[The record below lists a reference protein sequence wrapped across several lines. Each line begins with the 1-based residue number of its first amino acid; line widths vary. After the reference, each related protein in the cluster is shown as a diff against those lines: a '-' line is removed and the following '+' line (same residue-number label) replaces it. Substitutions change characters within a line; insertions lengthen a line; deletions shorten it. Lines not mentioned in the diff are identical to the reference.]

1 MILEIIAIV
10 LGILVV
16 VLGFTTF
23 NLLNKNEKAEDIL
36 VSHQEFINKVD
47 EHITFSE
54 KRLRQIDERGVFK
67 SDDEIGWFFNEMIAI
82 QTHDGLYDAGNE
94 KYLKRFMP
102 EQRPRTS
109 LPYILHQAD
118 MLAARVEWEK
128 EWLPKFSQNSVEEP
142 KKQFNLKSN
151 TNVKSKA
158 LNKLSSPGLKN
169 MLDNL

>member
-67 SDDEIGWFFNEMIAI
+67 SDDEIGWFFNEIKKI
-82 QTHDGLYDAGNE
+82 QNDL
-94 KYLKRFMP
+94 
-102 EQRPRTS
+102 
-109 LPYILHQAD
+109 
-118 MLAARVEWEK
+118 
-128 EWLPKFSQNSVEEP
+128 SQ
-142 KKQFNLKSN
+142 FR
-151 TNVKSKA
+151 
-158 LNKLSSPGLKN
+158 KN
-169 MLDNL
+169 RQ